1 MLKKATDLMSANV
14 NIIVVS
20 NKFNHNEKFFTR
32 FTGYQ
37 KVEIVRSLH
46 ILLP

>member
-1 MLKKATDLMSANV
+1 MFKKATDLMSVNV

-20 NKFNHNEKFFTR
+20 NKFNHNENCFKR

-46 ILLP
+46 ILLH